1 MKCLAFLLTV
11 WALIGGDGSVWAQER
26 CVVSGRILDENCAP
40 VAYATVVLMQHEAQ
54 VCGTTTDS
62 DGQFCLLVT
71 DEGAYELSVQYIGY
85 ESLMQNVAI
94 RAAVC
99 DLGDVTLKV
108 QATEIEGV
116 VVQAQ
121 AVRREADRFVVDVAH
136 MPSSIGHDGLE
147 LLRNAPGVW
156 LQQEQLTINGRSGVK
171 FYVNDREL
179 HLSGTQL
186 LNYLSSLRAE
196 DILKI
201 EVIPISGAD
210 EDADNASGAIRI
222 TLRRQRE
229 NGLMGNLQMAMR
241 WGEYVGSYSPSGSI
255 QYHTGGWT
263 VGADAWGTWNPKSRF
278 ESTEQTSFFGESGES
293 MAASSYSDG
302 WNNYGGGRLSG
313 TRELPRGHSLGV
325 ELQYWDDRQ
334 SSPIASQTELNHP
347 LTEVTRQTSDYEQD
361 GLNRSWSAVFNYKWQ
376 IDTLGSNLKLLVD
389 YTGSLVDNDND
400 YYTQTVFPGAVVPR
414 DSLYRN
420 ASSSHYDIAAVTLA
434 WEHCFTPTLSL
445 RTGAKY
451 TYDRMTSRAL
461 YEYAPQADLWSPLPD
476 YSFDIRYHEHISAL
490 YAVVSGRSGR
500 WSYVGG
506 LRLEHTYAA
515 GNDSYP
521 KQNYLSLFPNA
532 NLSFSLTENGAYS
545 VVAQYARTIARPSF
559 WSLTPARIQISDY
572 TYQTGNP
579 LLQPSFSHTIGLSFI
594 LAHQYTLSFEA
605 DLRTHSINQSFLQSA
620 DDPNAVYFTSENY
633 DDLASYSFTAYLP
646 WQPARWCSLGANLL
660 YGYYGNRLTRESP
673 QTFHSQWQL
682 GLTSTF
688 TLPGRWYVDL
698 SYYAH
703 GRIFFGNSE
712 MASQHIVNA
721 ALKKQFWDERF
732 TVSVAVDNLFNAH
745 QIHRVRTETF
755 VRRMSIFQ
763 GWDSRRVMLTL
774 TYNFKSGQAFRQRTV
789 ESGAAEAKARL

>member
-1 MKCLAFLLTV
+1 MKYRTILLAVLTLFGWNG
-11 WALIGGDGSVWAQER
+11 WAYAQGMR
-26 CVVSGRILDENCAP
+26 VVTGRVIDQNHSP
-40 VAYATVVLMQHEAQ
+40 IAYATVILEQYDVQ
-54 VCGTTTDS
+54 VCGATTDAEGCFRLQVPD
-62 DGQFCLLVT
+62 DG
-71 DEGAYELSVQYIGY
+71 DYELGVQYIGY
-85 ESLMQNVAI
+85 EPLERNVAVHSS
-94 RAAVC
+94 VC
-99 DLGDVTLKV
+99 DLGDVTLKM
-108 QATEIEGV
+108 QATEIESV

-121 AVRREADRFVVDVAH
+121 TVRREADRFVVDVAH
-136 MPSSIGHDGLE
+136 TPSSIGHDGLE
-147 LLRNAPGVW
+147 LLRSAPGVW
-156 LQQEQLTINGRSGVK
+156 LQQEQLTINGKSGVK
-171 FYVNDREL
+171 IYVNDREL

-210 EDADNASGAIRI
+210 EDADNASGAIHI

-241 WGEYVGSYSPSGSI
+241 WGEYVGSYSPSGSM

-263 VGADAWGTWNPKSRF
+263 FGADAWGTWNPKSRF
-278 ESTEQTSFFGESGES
+278 ESTEQTTFFGESGES
-293 MAASSYSDG
+293 MAAASYSDG

-334 SSPIASQTELNHP
+334 SSPIVSQTDLHHP
-347 LTEVTRQTSDYEQD
+347 LTGLVRQSSDYAQR
-361 GLNRSWSAVFNYKWQ
+361 GLNRSWAAVFNYKWQ

-400 YYTQTVFPGAVVPR
+400 YQTQIVHPGTGVSC

-420 ASSSHYDIAAVTLA
+420 ASASHYDIAAVTLA
-434 WEHCFTPTLSL
+434 WEHYFTPTLSL

-451 TYDRMTSRAL
+451 TYDRMMSRAL
-461 YEYAPQADLWSPLPD
+461 YEYAPQPDLWSPLPD
-476 YSFDIRYHEHISAL
+476 YSFDIRYHEHIAAL

-532 NLSFSLTENGAYS
+532 NLSFNLTENGAYS

-579 LLQPSFSHTIGLSFI
+579 LLQPSFSHTVGLSFV

-620 DDPNAVYFTSENY
+620 DEPNAVYFTSENY
-633 DDLASYSFTAYLP
+633 DDLASYSFTAFLP
-646 WQPARWCSLGANLL
+646 WQPVRWCTLSANLL
-660 YGYYGNRLTRESP
+660 WGYYGNRLTREAP
-673 QTFHSQWQL
+673 QTFHPQWQL

-698 SYYAH
+698 AYYAH

-721 ALKKQFWDERF
+721 ALKKQLWNERF
-732 TVSVAVDNLFNAH
+732 TVAVAVDNLFNAH

-774 TYNFKSGQAFRQRTV
+774 TYNFKSGQAFRRHTV
-789 ESGAAEAKARL
+789 ESGASEAKARL